1 MSALPLISRR
11 SCSRASALR
20 SGVSPSSFLARS
32 WYDSSKSLSSSNR
45 NSYPAPIF
53 TTGPYLSTSMI
64 DTVWVFLLPV
74 WLYTTNDGRT
84 IKKKSDLYIRHTYY
98 ILYCY
103 IDVPRKTIYIPI
115 AVQLDRRRDQT
126 VLRKY
131 RCTAILVCTLIDQ
144 PVRRVVWVCE
154 CVRRSDVWMQM
165 ELQHDRRGYYNGW

>member
-64 DTVWVFLLPV
+64 DAVWVFLSPV
-74 WLYTTNDGRT
+74 WLYD
-84 IKKKSDLYIRHTYY
+84 
-98 ILYCY
+98 
-103 IDVPRKTIYIPI
+103 
-115 AVQLDRRRDQT
+115 
-126 VLRKY
+126 
-131 RCTAILVCTLIDQ
+131 
-144 PVRRVVWVCE
+144 E
-154 CVRRSDVWMQM
+154 RRSDDKKKNPIYIYDTRIIYCIVMSM
-165 ELQHDRRGYYNGW
+165 YRVKPSIYRSLRS